1 MLLARCYLM
10 LLGYHEK
17 PLHPIEQILNPQKQK
32 KKHAIRDNPFP
43 HPKVQGEILSFWR
56 ILGHLETCP
65 HLKKA
70 TPGGSNSK
78 LQFSST
84 FISEKKKTTLPKHL
98 AAKKRLKKNR
108 PQNGPQKTKDWNFQL
123 PTINPSGA
131 KMLLVRGSIPFCG
144 WWFEC
149 RGLTSSGVRII
160 PQIASKHTP
169 NKKTTPRDPLFF
181 LGSW

>member
-1 MLLARCYLM
+1 M

-84 FISEKKKTTLPKHL
+84 FISEKKKKNYTPQTPSS
-98 AAKKRLKKNR
+98 KKAPEKK
-108 PQNGPQKTKDWNFQL
+108 
-123 PTINPSGA
+123 
-131 KMLLVRGSIPFCG
+131 
-144 WWFEC
+144 
-149 RGLTSSGVRII
+149 
-160 PQIASKHTP
+160 
-169 NKKTTPRDPLFF
+169 
-181 LGSW
+181 